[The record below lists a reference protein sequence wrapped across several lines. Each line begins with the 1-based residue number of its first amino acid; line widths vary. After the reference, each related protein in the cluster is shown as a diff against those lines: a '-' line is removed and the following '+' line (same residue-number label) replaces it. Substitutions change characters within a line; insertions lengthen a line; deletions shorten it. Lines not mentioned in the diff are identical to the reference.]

1 MKEDIDEATSLH
13 EEALRKLPIEHF
25 NRVGCLKGL
34 GVWMESEMTTATPS
48 VRVELAQKAASIHAK
63 REEWKEAS
71 DLLETAIEL
80 LPLLSLRPLKE
91 TDKEEELTELSGLVS
106 DAAAISLNVYN
117 KPYDALQLMERG
129 RGVIVDPITGKE
141 KHLDDLEK
149 KHPDL
154 ANRFRTLRGQL
165 AIPADLWNSSSTSL
179 IPHEIPARH
188 RQMAYDDL
196 IDLVAKIRS
205 ETEFDDF
212 LLVQLGE
219 EVMGFGKY
227 GPFVLINTSRYR
239 CDAFLI

>member
-1 MKEDIDEATSLH
+1 
-13 EEALRKLPIEHF
+13 
-25 NRVGCLKGL
+25 
-34 GVWMESEMTTATPS
+34 MESEMTTATPS
-48 VRVELAQKAASIHAK
+48 VRVELAQKAAK
-63 REEWKEAS
+63 
-71 DLLETAIEL
+71 TAIEL

-91 TDKEEELTELSGLVS
+91 TDKEEELLEIFGLVS

-129 RGVIVDPITGKE
+129 RGVIVDLIMGKG
-141 KHLDDLEK
+141 KHLDDLE

-179 IPHEIPARH
+179 IPHEIQARR

-196 IDLVAKIRS
+196 IDLIAKIRS
-205 ETEFDDF
+205 EAEFDDF